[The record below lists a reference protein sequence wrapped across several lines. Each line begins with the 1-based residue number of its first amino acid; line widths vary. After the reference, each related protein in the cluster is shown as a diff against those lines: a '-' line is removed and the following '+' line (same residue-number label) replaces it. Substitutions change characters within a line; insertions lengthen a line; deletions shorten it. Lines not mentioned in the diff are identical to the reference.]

1 MQDVGY
7 GWNAIGCFTLPGTC
21 KGVGELPIL
30 ILVGRSWGRETC
42 VFSLFLSLLAHP
54 IYYLRTPFFFS
65 LPSRRNSKFRV
76 YLSRPFFPVPTAI
89 RVFYFNARRL
99 ETILPSSTRI

>member
-21 KGVGELPIL
+21 KGVCELPIL

-42 VFSLFLSLLAHP
+42 VFSLFCFCSLIPSIIFAL
-54 IYYLRTPFFFS
+54 LFFS
-65 LPSRRNSKFRV
+65 PSLADVTQNLGS
-76 YLSRPFFPVPTAI
+76 I
-89 RVFYFNARRL
+89 
-99 ETILPSSTRI
+99 